1 MLRLLHLEVDSYTF
15 GGYAPIRE
23 GDPLTEGSPLCG
35 GALLCLKLEEKLT
48 CS

>member
-1 MLRLLHLEVDSYTF
+1 MRLLHLEVDSYTF

-23 GDPLTEGSPLCG
+23 GDPLTEGSLLCG
-35 GALLCLKLEEKLT
+35 GALCLKLEGKLT